1 MKASTRLRHFAASF
15 CHLTTRLRR
24 ALSIGM
30 IFDVDN
36 HPMAYVLLVQ
46 TLPEKIS
53 ARVRTEKND
62 CELEEG
68 YQRDVIHG
76 GILRF

>member
-1 MKASTRLRHFAASF
+1 
-15 CHLTTRLRR
+15 
-24 ALSIGM
+24 M